1 VSNRHLLRLSLDA
14 SPNRVV
20 ESIRACLRSEPLNLQ
35 TPTTTETAQT
45 IDQLNHETELEQL
58 QAQRKALTASIKEIK
73 QQRKA
78 ARLHERD
85 SELSNVVATRLAG
98 RVKSHIKAGETQEQA
113 IEAVFAQYRAAVVQ
127 RLSDT
132 EGEQTCASCGGAI
145 DLAGECVNACAG
157 SRTAEVPSSAF
168 AVES

>member
-1 VSNRHLLRLSLDA
+1 MQSMTLPLIQRDSR
-14 SPNRVV
+14 PI
-20 ESIRACLRSEPLNLQ
+20 SIFKAEDTHMATKGSK
-35 TPTTTETAQT
+35 TSKTETPN
-45 IDQLNHETELEQL
+45 IDQLNHKTELEQAQAERKAL
-58 QAQRKALTASIKEIK
+58 AARIKKIKAQRKAE
-73 QQRKA
+73 
-78 ARLHERD
+78 RLHERD
-85 SELSNVVATRLAG
+85 AELSNVVATRLAG

-145 DLAGECVNACAG
+145 DLDGECVNACAS
-157 SRTAEVPSSAF
+157 SRTAELPSSAF